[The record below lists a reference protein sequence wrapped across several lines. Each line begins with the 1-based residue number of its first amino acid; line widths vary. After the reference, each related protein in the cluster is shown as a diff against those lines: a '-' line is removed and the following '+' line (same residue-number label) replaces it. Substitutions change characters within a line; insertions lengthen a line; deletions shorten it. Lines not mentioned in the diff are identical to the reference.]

1 MSFPTRGVSL
11 RHKTKYIHSLGGW
24 MIILL
29 AGVLFF
35 LSMSSVAL
43 GLTRLLSQDLNG
55 GWFLLVGVLLQGTA
69 IRSVWVVE
77 KRAHACDSRS

>member
-11 RHKTKYIHSLGGW
+11 WQKTKYVHSLGGW
-24 MIILL
+24 IIIIL

-43 GLTRLLSQDLNG
+43 GLTRLISRDLNG
-55 GWFLLVGVLLQGTA
+55 IWFLLGGVLLQGAA
-69 IRSVWVVE
+69 IWSVWVVE
-77 KRAHACDSRS
+77 KRAHSCHSRS